1 MKAVRRDGK
10 HKKIMHQWMK
20 ETERKKTESKGTPLF
35 WRLLLPGLSALV
47 LCMGCGSGGGQKDGQ
62 QYTES
67 QDAVQ
72 DLLRIEAQPE
82 ADPGQELQEAETEK
96 DGSLY
101 RQEAAVS
108 EGGSKMQGEQQA
120 ASEQT
125 DGSGSASGS
134 ISGKGSTEKEIPEK
148 EIPEKEISEKEILE
162 EETVG
167 KKEESAAAFSVL
179 PMEPVTLYASDRVN
193 VRTAPGMD
201 SEIHCVLSRRDPVT
215 VTGVVEGTE
224 DAWYA
229 VSMDGQTFYIAK
241 QFLVTEAELPSG
253 YLIAI
258 DAGHQAV
265 GNREKEP
272 VGPGA
277 SETKAKVASGT
288 AGAASGLAEYQLNL
302 MVALKLEQ
310 ELTERGYQ
318 VLMIRTTHDVNISN
332 AERAQMANGA
342 NADAFIRIHANGS
355 ADPSV
360 HGSMTIC
367 QTPSN
372 PYNGSLAGESRRL
385 SQLVLDHMCQSAGS
399 RKERVWETDT
409 MSGINWCQVP
419 VTIVEMG
426 YMSNP
431 AEDAAM
437 ATEEYQWK
445 LVRGMADGIDA
456 YFGS

>member
-1 MKAVRRDGK
+1 MLCRKNRPDQSSQNKNGSDRIRQNKRTGRISILIPVLLGLLVMLLCAGCSL
-10 HKKIMHQWMK
+10 QK
-20 ETERKKTESKGTPLF
+20 EGDRQQGAMEHLDDVPI
-35 WRLLLPGLSALV
+35 LPGS
-47 LCMGCGSGGGQKDGQ
+47 
-62 QYTES
+62 E
-67 QDAVQ
+67 
-72 DLLRIEAQPE
+72 EQPE
-82 ADPGQELQEAETEK
+82 AAGEKGSEDLEGSDQKEPEEMEGPEGSDRKDPEEQPGTGQDADQKSREDP
-96 DGSLY
+96 DGTLSGHAS
-101 RQEAAVS
+101 EITVS
-108 EGGSKMQGEQQA
+108 EEGADLKQEVS
-120 ASEQT
+120 
-125 DGSGSASGS
+125 
-134 ISGKGSTEKEIPEK
+134 
-148 EIPEKEISEKEILE
+148 
-162 EETVG
+162 
-167 KKEESAAAFSVL
+167 FSVR
-179 PMEPVTLYASDRVN
+179 PIEPVLLYASDRVN
-193 VRTAPGMD
+193 VRTAPGMEA
-201 SEIHCVLSRRDPVT
+201 EIHRVLSRREAVT
-215 VTGVVEGTE
+215 VTGEVEGTA

-229 VSMDGQTFYIAK
+229 ASIEGQTFYIAK
-241 QFLVTEAELPSG
+241 QFLVTEEELPSG

-258 DAGHQAV
+258 DAGHQSA
-265 GNREKEP
+265 GNSEKEP
-272 VGPGA
+272 IGPGA

-288 AGAASGLAEYQLNL
+288 AGAVSGLAEYQLNL

-332 AERAQMANGA
+332 AERAQIANGA

-355 ADPSV
+355 ADTSV

-437 ATEEYQWK
+437 ATDEYQWK

>member
-1 MKAVRRDGK
+1 MKVLKKDRS
-10 HKKIMHQWMK
+10 HK
-20 ETERKKTESKGTPLF
+20 ESDPSNKQKGVKQIGTPLF
-35 WRLLLPGLSALV
+35 WRLLLPGLSAVV
-47 LCMGCGSGGGQKDGQ
+47 LCMGCGPAGGQKEAQPYAEGQ
-62 QYTES
+62 ET
-67 QDAVQ
+67 VQ
-72 DLLRIEAQPE
+72 DLLQIEAQPE
-82 ADPGQELQEAETEK
+82 ADPGQELPEAEIEK
-96 DGSLY
+96 DGNL
-101 RQEAAVS
+101 QLQKAAVS
-108 EGGSKMQGEQQA
+108 EGGSKMQEEQYGSSEQA
-120 ASEQT
+120 AE
-125 DGSGSASGS
+125 SGAADERS
-134 ISGKGSTEKEIPEK
+134 
-148 EIPEKEISEKEILE
+148 SEKTE
-162 EETVG
+162 
-167 KKEESAAAFSVL
+167 APFSIL

-193 VRTAPGMD
+193 VRKAPGLEA
-201 SEIHCVLSRRDPVT
+201 EIHRVLSRRESVT
-215 VTGVVEGTE
+215 VTGEVKGTE

-265 GNREKEP
+265 GNSEKEP

-277 SETKAKVASGT
+277 SKTKAKVASGT

-332 AERAQMANGA
+332 AERAQIANGA

-355 ADPSV
+355 ADTSV

-437 ATEEYQWK
+437 ATDEYQWK

-456 YFGS
+456 YFGGQ